1 MAINEIRNCS
11 IKGIVNVLAPKTE
24 LNSEIVDFDAISF
37 QSRTGIST
45 RKVETALK
53 NPIKDY
59 FHKGL
64 EKLLTEVEWDA
75 KEIEVLICIT
85 QTPDILFPSIAA
97 RLHGEFNFSPHTLC
111 FDINLGCSGYV
122 YGLQVA
128 MSLLNSLPSVSSK
141 AIVCVGDISTRVIS
155 KEDTSLRPLFS
166 DGVSVTAIEKQQE
179 VYPTTYF
186 NLETYGNG
194 SDAIKSVYEQNSQ
207 VMKMNGIDVFNFSF
221 QFVPTNIRAL
231 FETYDLTIP
240 EIDFA
245 VFHQANKMINE
256 AIRKSIFLSENQTLY
271 SIEKYG
277 NTAIASIPI
286 TLAEHKEKFS
296 QNSTKVI
303 LCGFGVGFSIGTCVL
318 TLEKSIVL
326 STFAFDEN

>member
-1 MAINEIRNCS
+1 MAINQIRNCS
-11 IKGIVNVLAPKTE
+11 IRGIVNVLAPTTE
-24 LNSEIVDFDAISF
+24 LNSEIIDFDAIAF
-37 QSRTGIST
+37 QDRTGISA
-45 RKVETALK
+45 RKVETSLK
-53 NPIKDY
+53 NPIKNY
-59 FHKGL
+59 FSQGL
-64 EKLLTEVEWDA
+64 NKIFSELDWAVNEV
-75 KEIEVLICIT
+75 EVLICIT

-128 MSLLNSLPSVSSK
+128 TSLLNSLPSAKAK

-155 KEDTSLRPLFS
+155 KNDTSLRPLFS
-166 DGVSVTAIEKQQE
+166 DGVSITAIEKKQDL
-179 VYPTTYF
+179 YPSIYF
-186 NLETYGNG
+186 NLETYGSG
-194 SDAIKSVYEQNSQ
+194 SDAIKSEMEQYSQ

-221 QFVPTNIRAL
+221 QFVPANIKAL
-231 FETYDLTIP
+231 LKNYNLSLP

-245 VFHQANKMINE
+245 IFHQANKMINE
-256 AIRKSIFLSENQTLY
+256 AIRKSVGFAENQTLY

-286 TLAEHKEKFS
+286 TLVEHKNHFS
-296 QNSTKVI
+296 QQATKLL

-326 STFAFDEN
+326 ATFAFNED

>member
-11 IKGIVNVLAPKTE
+11 IKGIVNVLAPTTE
-24 LNSEIVDFDAISF
+24 LNSEIIDFDAISF
-37 QSRTGIST
+37 QSRTGILT
-45 RKVETALK
+45 RKVETSFE

-59 FHKGL
+59 FHKGI
-64 EKLLTEVEWDA
+64 EKLLNELQWDV

-155 KEDTSLRPLFS
+155 KEDASLRPLFS

-194 SDAIKSVYEQNSQ
+194 SEAIKSVHEQNSQ

-221 QFVPTNIRAL
+221 QFVPSNIRSL
-231 FETYDLTIP
+231 FKTYNLTIP
-240 EIDFA
+240 EIDFS

-256 AIRKSIFLSENQTLY
+256 AIRKSIGFTEYQTLY

-286 TLAEHKEKFS
+286 TLVAHKEKFG
-296 QNSTKVI
+296 QYPVKVL

-318 TLEKSIVL
+318 TLDKSIVL

>member
-11 IKGIVNVLAPKTE
+11 IKGIVNVLAPTTE
-24 LNSEIVDFDAISF
+24 FNSEIVDFDAASF

-45 RKVETALK
+45 RKVDTSFN

-59 FHKGL
+59 FHQGL
-64 EKLLTEVEWDA
+64 DKIIKALDWNVKEVD
-75 KEIEVLICIT
+75 VLICIT

-97 RLHGEFNFSPHTLC
+97 RLHGDFNFSSQTLC

-128 MSLLNSLPSVSSK
+128 MALLKTFPAAISK

-155 KEDTSLRPLFS
+155 KEDASLRPLFS
-166 DGVSVTAIEKQQE
+166 DGVSVTAIEKNNSNLN
-179 VYPTTYF
+179 PTFF
-186 NLETYGNG
+186 NLETFGNG
-194 SDAIKSVYEQNSQ
+194 SEAIKSVHEQNSQ

-221 QFVPTNIRAL
+221 QFVPPNIRNL
-231 FETYDLTIP
+231 FKGFDILAT

-256 AIRKSIFLSENQTLY
+256 AIRKAVGFTEIQTLY

-286 TLAEHKEKFS
+286 TIVEHSENLKQKD
-296 QNSTKVI
+296 TRLL
-303 LCGFGVGFSIGTCVL
+303 LCGFGVGFSIASCVL

-326 STFAFDEN
+326 ATFAFDEN